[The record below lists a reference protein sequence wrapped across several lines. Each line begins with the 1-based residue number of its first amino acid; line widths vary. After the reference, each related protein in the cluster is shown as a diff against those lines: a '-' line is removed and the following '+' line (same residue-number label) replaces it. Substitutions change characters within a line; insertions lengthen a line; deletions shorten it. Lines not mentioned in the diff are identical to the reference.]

1 MWILT
6 NWRLML
12 IVFSS
17 FVAVAMT
24 SAWRTAT
31 AQRDLARADLA
42 NYKRLAEVAAT
53 TAKDQSDHAIQ
64 EINRNHETLLDK
76 TKNDAL
82 KNYLA
87 RYGSNPAACRTVQR
101 RMQPGDSLHHGEAGS
116 AEVDNGA
123 ESAGTPA
130 ADFLERAAKAAVMI
144 YECQQ
149 FVTLNHLPVSKE

>member
-1 MWILT
+1 VWVLT
-6 NWRLML
+6 QWKLVLTVSTLCALLLM
-12 IVFSS
+12 I
-17 FVAVAMT
+17 

-31 AQRDLARADLA
+31 AQRDLAVADLA

-87 RYGSNPAACRTVQR
+87 RYGSNPAACRTVQQR
-101 RMQPGDSLHHGEAGS
+101 VQPGDSLHHGEAGS
-116 AEVDNGA
+116 AEGVDGVSEQQRLFVEA
-123 ESAGTPA
+123 CARDAGVIQLWQEWA
-130 ADFLERAAKAAVMI
+130 A
-144 YECQQ
+144 
-149 FVTLNHLPVSKE
+149 LNHLPVSKE